1 MAKNIQQALAAAR
14 AKVTKL
20 EQAIVSKRNRQLAKL
35 HLQHGFS
42 SPAALI
48 KAIKAAV
55 SGKIGTA
62 AAPASGQRRKRSVI
76 TAETK
81 AKVKALTQEGKTGN
95 EIAKLTGISIP
106 SVQNIKRE
114 LGLTRKGK
122 K

>member
-1 MAKNIQQALAAAR
+1 MAKNIQHALEAAR

-20 EQAIVSKRNRQLAKL
+20 EQAIIAKRNGQLAKL
-35 HLQHGFS
+35 HAEHGFS

-48 KAIKAAV
+48 KAIKAAI
-55 SGKIGTA
+55 SGKK
-62 AAPASGQRRKRSVI
+62 ASVATGGGQRRKRSVI

-81 AKVKALTQEGKTGN
+81 AKVKALTQDGKTGN
-95 EIAKLTGISIP
+95 EIAKAVGISVP

-114 LGLTRKGK
+114 LGLTRTSK